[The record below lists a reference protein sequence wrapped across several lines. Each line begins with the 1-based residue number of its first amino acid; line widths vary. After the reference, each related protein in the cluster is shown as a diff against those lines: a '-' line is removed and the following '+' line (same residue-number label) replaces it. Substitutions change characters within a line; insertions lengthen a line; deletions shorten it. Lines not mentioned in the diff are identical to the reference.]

1 MNKKIVAVFLSCL
14 FLYSA
19 NAQSITHTYKES
31 KEDFRNP
38 ERGFYIP
45 SGTKASN
52 FVLLDA
58 AHLSTYKTQPQQTSS
73 ATYKV
78 NVSLLYRAYEL
89 DIFKDKPLSEDF
101 LTNLQKDFDAVR
113 TAGLKII
120 LRFAYTNSPVPGDC
134 KDEYGICPP
143 YGDAPV
149 HIVLRHIKQLKPL
162 LQKNGDIIA
171 VLQQGF
177 VGIWGENYFTDYF
190 GCPTDI
196 GEGVINDSGWINR
209 NTFLKA
215 LLDAMPKN
223 RMVQVRTP
231 QIKQRYVGGI
241 NITSKASPVL
251 TSKEAYSGKDI
262 ARIAFHND
270 CFLASADDYGTF
282 FDYGNSHS
290 KRDTANFVMRNY
302 FEKESRYL
310 AVGGETCDD
319 AFSPQNDCAPGGY
332 AEKEMS
338 DMHYSYLNAA
348 YNNNVNNDWDS
359 AGCMQSIK
367 TKLGYRFVLVS
378 STLSKSAKAGNSFN
392 LKLRLK
398 NIGYATPFNPRPAH
412 LILRNTVDGNIT
424 RIQLNTDVR
433 RWFTG
438 EITLQQAIKLPATIK
453 NGEYELLLAI
463 PDESASISARP
474 EYAIRLANEDLW
486 EETTGYNRLNH
497 AITIK

>member
-1 MNKKIVAVFLSCL
+1 MSKKILTAFVLSA
-14 FLYSA
+14 FLYCSY
-19 NAQSITHTYKES
+19 AQNITHRYKES

-45 SGTKASN
+45 YGTKASN

-58 AHLSTYKTQPQQTSS
+58 GRLSAYKTQEQQTSS
-73 ATYKV
+73 ASYKV

-89 DIFKDKPLSEDF
+89 DIFKDKPLSDSF
-101 LTNLQKDFDAVR
+101 LINLQKDFDVVR

-149 HIVLRHIKQLKPL
+149 HIVLQHIKQLRPL

-209 NTFLKA
+209 NLFLKA

-231 QIKQRYVGGI
+231 QIKQRYIGGV
-241 NITSKASPVL
+241 NITPKASPVL
-251 TSKEAYSGKDI
+251 NSKDAYSGKDI

-310 AVGGETCDD
+310 AIGGETCDD
-319 AFSPQNDCAPGGY
+319 AFSPQNDCAPAGY
-332 AEKEMS
+332 AEKEMA
-338 DMHYSYLNAA
+338 DMHYSFLNAA

-359 AGCMQSIK
+359 AGCMHSIK

-378 STLSKSAKAGNSFN
+378 SSLPKLAKAGSSFN
-392 LKLRLK
+392 LQLQLK
-398 NIGYATPFNPRPAH
+398 NIGYATPYNPRPAQ
-412 LILRNTVDGNIT
+412 LVLRNTANGNIT
-424 RIQLNTDVR
+424 RLKINTDVR
-433 RWFTG
+433 KWFSG
-438 EITLQQAIKLPATIK
+438 EISLKQTIQLPAAVK
-453 NGEYELLLAI
+453 AGEYEILLAL
-463 PDESASISARP
+463 PDEAVSINTRP
-474 EYAIRLANEDLW
+474 EYSIRFANEDVW
-486 EETTGYNRLNH
+486 EETTGYNKLNH
-497 AITIK
+497 TITIK